1 MTSAMY
7 GRCNGLRFV
16 NIVWPTYNFRFK
28 NYFKKGVF
36 SVKKQ
41 PIKKYGLSLFV
52 RYFNSYVLLVGA
64 NLLQLL
70 QEFKK
75 YF

>member
-28 NYFKKGVF
+28 NNFKKGVF

-41 PIKKYGLSLFV
+41 PIKEYGLSLFV

>member
-1 MTSAMY
+1 MY

-16 NIVWPTYNFRFK
+16 NTYGQPIISDSK
-28 NYFKKGVF
+28 IIFKKGVF

>member
-1 MTSAMY
+1 MY
-7 GRCNGLRFV
+7 GRCNGLSFV
-16 NIVWPTYNFRFK
+16 NIVWATYNFRFK
-28 NYFKKGVF
+28 NNFKKGVF

-52 RYFNSYVLLVGA
+52 RYFSSYVLLVGA